1 MKIFRFIVSK
11 IFLRKAILGIGM
23 ILLLCMANYI
33 TFTAARSIL
42 STFQGYQET
51 KYINQEGI
59 YIANLDPNSKME
71 IGIINENGIQAL
83 YDYLNKNFNYA
94 FYTDGFIASI
104 SNTDD
109 MEISLG
115 YMNEE
120 YYKLNQFE
128 LSQGADVDF
137 NSYFAY

>member
-59 YIANLDPNSKME
+59 YIANLDPDSHMDR
-71 IGIINENGIQAL
+71 G
-83 YDYLNKNFNYA
+83 
-94 FYTDGFIASI
+94 
-104 SNTDD
+104 
-109 MEISLG
+109 
-115 YMNEE
+115 
-120 YYKLNQFE
+120 
-128 LSQGADVDF
+128 
-137 NSYFAY
+137 